1 MGIDHQK
8 KRVGPG
14 RGKIRKPYIHS
25 VSVACNHST
34 LGNRKILEL
43 HPVVHA
49 VVRGRNGEIHPV
61 VHAELRDFF
70 SCRMMCFSTDFSNGF
85 PTERSHFSMRLCPSG
100 WHPVDEAFQ
109 ANFSKLIVLKKGEEQ
124 QRIGQKSSKKW

>member
-1 MGIDHQK
+1 MGIDHEK

-14 RGKIRKPYIHS
+14 RGKVRKPYIHI

-34 LGNRKILEL
+34 LGNRNILEL
-43 HPVVHA
+43 
-49 VVRGRNGEIHPV
+49 HPV